1 MNTTTTKA
9 GTGAA
14 AKKDNRAVVDGLNQV
29 LADSYSLMALTHL
42 AHWNVE
48 GPGFF
53 SLHKAFEE
61 QYENLFEAVDEI
73 AERVRALDA
82 YAVGGLNTLGR
93 MAGMD
98 EFKAPM
104 PQKDYVAALV
114 VAHEK
119 VVDDAARLR
128 DNAGHQHD
136 LETQDLMIKR
146 LEWHQKTI
154 WMLKSF
160 LK

>member
-1 MNTTTTKA
+1 MNTATTKSTA
-9 GTGAA
+9 TA
-14 AKKDNRAVVDGLNQV
+14 AKKDTRLTDALNLV
-29 LADSYSLMALTHL
+29 LADSYALMALSHL

-53 SLHKAFEE
+53 QLHEAFEDH
-61 QYENLFEAVDEI
+61 YKDLFEAVDEI
-73 AERVRALDA
+73 AERIRALDA
-82 YAVGGLNTLGR
+82 YAPGGLNVLGKL
-93 MAGMD
+93 AGVE

-119 VVDDAARLR
+119 LVDDAIKTR
-128 DNAGHQHD
+128 DIAGSLND
-136 LETQDLMIKR
+136 LETQDMMIKR
-146 LEWHQKTI
+146 IEFHQKTL

-160 LK
+160 LKH